1 MVVFLGVHT
10 IYQANATQIN
20 TINTLTLQRDQAVA
34 QLGNCNDALEDQLQD
49 AKRAYAT
56 QGVKIRTLTEEKEKD
71 NIYIDTLEDQ
81 LHEPNEP
88 MSPKSTTF
96 VLLLRKRRRP

>member
-34 QLGNCNDALEDQLQD
+34 QLENCNDALEDQFQD
-49 AKRAYAT
+49 AERAYVI
-56 QGVKIRTLTEEKEKD
+56 QVDNIRSLIEEKEQAEIRA
-71 NIYIDTLEDQ
+71 NELEIENAQWRDS
-81 LHEPNEP
+81 LHNATWLQNE
-88 MSPKSTTF
+88 
-96 VLLLRKRRRP
+96 